1 MSPFIDWIITDSVG
15 VGNVKGVKRMLANT
29 VVLSGASLLMRAIS
43 VSFNVYLTHRL
54 GAAALGLFG
63 LMMSVFNFCITLSCS
78 GVRLATTRLTTEA
91 MSRGQNPRR
100 PFMFC
105 AAWGLTAGCMVA
117 GGLYLLSDFVALRG
131 LDFAGAG
138 AAFRIMALGLPPLA
152 VSSAMRGFFLARRQI
167 GRQSAVDLFELI
179 TQSAIIVI
187 ALEFVLPHDAASGL
201 KAVALGASLSEYA
214 ALVFAW
220 VVGRR
225 SSAQLYKA
233 RGAMPYGDI
242 IRQFIRIVAPTAGSA
257 LFCSLLRTGEQLLIP
272 VALRSSG
279 LDAEAALAS
288 LGMVSGMVLPVLYF
302 PSAILTA
309 FSSLLVPELTEAFV
323 RKHKLTIK
331 RVVSRSLSAT
341 ALFSVGVAG
350 MAFGFSADLA
360 QAVYHNQDTAFLMR
374 IFAPLIPLVY
384 LDSVVD
390 GMLKGLDEQF
400 RQMLY
405 SVLDAGLSCILV
417 MLLIPRWAL
426 MGYVATIFIAKSA
439 NALLSLARL
448 VRVATVEIDLLKSG
462 LLPVICVALSVFICR
477 GLPLSGSLG
486 ALALKLGCCGTL
498 YAGLITLT
506 GGLSTVFDRAPNPGE
521 WRRKRTGQA
530 G

>member
-1 MSPFIDWIITDSVG
+1 M
-15 VGNVKGVKRMLANT
+15 KGVKRMLANT

-43 VSFNVYLTHRL
+43 VAFNVYLTHKL

-63 LMMSVFNFCITLSCS
+63 LMMSVFSFCITLSCS

-105 AAWGLTAGCMVA
+105 AVWGLTAGSLVGA
-117 GGLYLLSDFVALRG
+117 GLWLLSDCIAVKAIN
-131 LDFAGAG
+131 FAGA
-138 AAFRIMALGLPPLA
+138 APALRIMAIGLPPLA

-167 GRQSAVDLFELI
+167 GRQATVDLFELI
-179 TQSAIIVI
+179 TQSAIIIV
-187 ALEFVLPHDAASGL
+187 ALECLLPSDAANGL
-201 KAVALGASLSEYA
+201 RAVAYGASLSEYA
-214 ALVFAW
+214 AK
-220 VVGRR
+220 G
-225 SSAQLYKA
+225 S
-233 RGAMPYGDI
+233 MPYGDI
-242 IRQFIRIVAPTAGSA
+242 IKQFVRIVAPTAGSA
-257 LFCSLLRTGEQLLIP
+257 LFCSLLRTSEQLLIP

-323 RKHKLTIK
+323 RKHKITIK
-331 RVVSRSLSAT
+331 RVVSRSLAAT
-341 ALFSVGVAG
+341 ALFAIGVAG
-350 MAFGFSADLA
+350 IAFGFASDLS
-360 QAVYHNQDTAFLMR
+360 QAVYGGQDTASLMR

-405 SVLDAGLSCILV
+405 SVLDAGLSCLLIW
-417 MLLIPRWAL
+417 LLIPRWAL
-426 MGYVATIFIAKSA
+426 MGYVATIFIAKSV
-439 NALLSLARL
+439 NAILNLARL
-448 VRVATVEIDLLKSG
+448 IRVTTVEIDPLKT
-462 LLPVICVALSVFICR
+462 LLPVVCVALSVYICH
-477 GLPLSGSLG
+477 GLPPAESLP
-486 ALALKLGCCGTL
+486 ALALKLGCCGAI
-498 YAGLITLT
+498 YMGLTTLT
-506 GGLSTVFDRAPNPGE
+506 GCFATVFDKATGADKGVKVV
-521 WRRKRTGQA
+521 KRMTKKIPYFDDNLPRTVL
-530 G
+530 